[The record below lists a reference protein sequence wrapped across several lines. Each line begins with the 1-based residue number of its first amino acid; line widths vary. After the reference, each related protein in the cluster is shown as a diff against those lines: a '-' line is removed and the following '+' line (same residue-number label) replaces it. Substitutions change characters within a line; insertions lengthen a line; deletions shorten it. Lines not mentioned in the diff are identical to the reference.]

1 MDVIVFKDTHADLA
15 ILVILSCQFG
25 FIIMV
30 LLGQQDFIFA
40 FEMKSH
46 PNNDILVLNCYKSYN
61 RKWNWEGGDSSQECC
76 FSATTCLFMM

>member
-40 FEMKSH
+40 LK
-46 PNNDILVLNCYKSYN
+46 
-61 RKWNWEGGDSSQECC
+61 
-76 FSATTCLFMM
+76 